1 MASVSLVSVWAVLAG
16 DGSVW
21 AAVGG
26 GAANSC
32 CQAQVSGDPGT
43 ASTGLAL
50 LTRPSSVLTPSPVRD
65 IAMSEGPQSHH
76 Q

>member
-26 GAANSC
+26 GLLIAAS
-32 CQAQVSGDPGT
+32 QAQVSGDPGT